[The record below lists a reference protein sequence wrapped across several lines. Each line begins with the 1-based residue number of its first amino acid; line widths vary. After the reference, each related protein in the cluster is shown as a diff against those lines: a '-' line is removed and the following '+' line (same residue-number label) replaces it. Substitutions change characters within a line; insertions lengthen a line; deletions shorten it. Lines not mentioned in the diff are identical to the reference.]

1 MNDRDAQIVAWA
13 NEGVTFEAI
22 SRRIGM
28 KHSSVRS
35 VVSRLRRKGVQI
47 DRKQGPSIPGYAIP
61 SVALQTR
68 ARAAF
73 DRNERPADVAR
84 ATGLNPATVRSWYRQ
99 FRTEIRRDVPVHTHQ
114 ASAGACGKA
123 TWNPAIP
130 AAALSVAGK
139 PSAGNASSAVP
150 LPRRG

>member
-13 NEGVTFEAI
+13 NDGVKFNVIA
-22 SRRIGM
+22 RRIGM
-28 KHSSVRS
+28 NVSSVRG
-35 VVSRLRRKGVQI
+35 VVRRLRNKGVQI
-47 DRKQGPSIPGYAIP
+47 TYRRGLAVAGYATP
-61 SVALQTR
+61 SVALRTR

-99 FRTEIRRDVPVHTHQ
+99 FRIEIRRDVPVHTHQ

-123 TWNPAIP
+123 TWNPAITDRYHG
-130 AAALSVAGK
+130 SIK
-139 PSAGNASSAVP
+139 Q
-150 LPRRG
+150 